1 MPHPQAGATAAARPS
16 VTPALPT
23 LAMAVATGM
32 GVANIYYNQPMLG
45 LIERE
50 MPGPLSAMLPMVTQL
65 GYAAGLLLLVPLGDL
80 LERRRLIVVQFLLL
94 AGALALLAIAPNA
107 AMLLLAAAVV
117 GAMSTVAQQ
126 IVPFAAHLASPDKR
140 GAVVGTV
147 MSGLLCGILLSR
159 TLAGIVGGHAGW
171 RAMFA
176 LAVPLSLL
184 AGGLMRWRLP
194 HSKPDAGLGYG
205 ALLASMEHL
214 WRDFPALRLGAI
226 SQGLVFGSF
235 SAFWSI
241 LALHLQEPRFGLGA
255 GAAGLFGVIGLVGV
269 AAAPLA
275 GRVADKHGPRPMIVA
290 GALVVVAGWVVIR
303 LWDTLAGMVLGVIA
317 LDFGV
322 QIALI
327 SNQHIIFSLKPE
339 ARSRINT
346 IFMAVMF
353 VGGAL
358 GSAGAAWGWAHGGW
372 RMVALIG
379 LGASG
384 LAAAIQ
390 LFFARKSSA
399 QT

>member
-1 MPHPQAGATAAARPS
+1 MPHPQAGAPAARS
-16 VTPALPT
+16 LPT
-23 LAMAVATGM
+23 LAMAAATGM

-45 LIERE
+45 LIEHE

-65 GYAAGLLLLVPLGDL
+65 GYALGLVLLVPLGDL

-94 AGALALLAIAPNA
+94 AGALALIAVAPNA
-107 AMLLLAAAVV
+107 AMLLLAAAVM
-117 GAMSTVAQQ
+117 GSMSTVAQQ

-159 TLAGIVGGHAGW
+159 TLAGVVASHAGW
-171 RAMFA
+171 RAMFG
-176 LAVPLSLL
+176 LAVPISLL
-184 AGGLMRWRLP
+184 AAGLMRWRLP
-194 HSKPDAGLGYG
+194 RSQPDAELGYG
-205 ALLASMEHL
+205 ALLGSMAHL
-214 WRDFPALRLGAI
+214 WREFPALRLSSV

-255 GAAGLFGVIGLVGV
+255 GAAGLFGVIGIVGV

-275 GRVADKHGPRPMIVA
+275 GRVADRHGPRPMIVA
-290 GALVVVAGWVVIR
+290 GAVIVLAAWLLIR
-303 LWDTLAGMVLGVIA
+303 LWDTLAGMVLGVVA

-327 SNQHIIFSLKPE
+327 SNQHIVYALRPE
-339 ARSRINT
+339 ARSRLNT
-346 IFMAVMF
+346 VFMCVMF
-353 VGGAL
+353 LGGAL

-372 RMVALIG
+372 PLVALIG
-379 LGASG
+379 LGASA
-384 LAAAIQ
+384 LAAMLQ
-390 LFFARKSSA
+390 LFFARKPA
-399 QT
+399 ANT

>member
-50 MPGPLSAMLPMVTQL
+50 MPGTLSAMLPMVTQL
-65 GYAAGLLLLVPLGDL
+65 GYAAGLVLLVPLGDL

-94 AGALALLAIAPNA
+94 AGALALLAMAPNA

-126 IVPFAAHLASPDKR
+126 IVPFAAHLASPEKR

-184 AGGLMRWRLP
+184 AGALMRWRLP

-214 WRDFPALRLGAI
+214 WLDFPALRLGAI

-327 SNQHIIFSLKPE
+327 SNQHIIFALKPE

-372 RMVALIG
+372 PLVALIG
-379 LGASG
+379 LGASA

-399 QT
+399 NT